1 MLICIINP
9 NTTKKMT
16 DRIEVAANKVASNG
30 TRIVATNPKSGP
42 ESIEGYYDE
51 VFCIPGILEEVFL
64 NKDADAF
71 IIGCFDDTGLDAV
84 RSITNKPVLGI
95 GDSSYHIAS
104 CLAGTFSV
112 ITTLDLSLIHI

>member
-9 NTTKKMT
+9 NTTKNMT
-16 DRIEVAANKVASNG
+16 DRIEAAANKVASNG
-30 TRIVATNPKSGP
+30 TRIVATNPKNGP

-64 NKDADAF
+64 HKDADAY

-84 RSITNKPVLGI
+84 RSITNKWR
-95 GDSSYHIAS
+95 Y
-104 CLAGTFSV
+104 
-112 ITTLDLSLIHI
+112 